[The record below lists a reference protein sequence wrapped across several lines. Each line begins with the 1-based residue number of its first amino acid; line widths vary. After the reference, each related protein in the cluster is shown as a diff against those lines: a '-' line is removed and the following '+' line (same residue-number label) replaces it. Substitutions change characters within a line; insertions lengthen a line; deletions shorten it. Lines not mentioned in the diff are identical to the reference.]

1 MITLAVTVNNE
12 TRIYPVTTTMT
23 RVNSGSWDDWQD
35 ELGPWMSVEDSD
47 ECHIFSNLDAEHIS
61 YLFHDSATTECNF
74 SDARY
79 ELRIDGVHDHDAI
92 IKFYDEAFDEFF
104 DES

>member
-1 MITLAVTVNNE
+1 MITLAVTVQGT

-23 RVNSGSWDDWQD
+23 RVNCGDWDDWNED
-35 ELGPWMSVEDSD
+35 LGPWMSVEDSV
-47 ECHIFSNLDAEHIS
+47 ECNIFSGIDAEHIS
-61 YLFHDSATTECNF
+61 YMFHDSATTECNF

-92 IKFYDEAFDEFF
+92 IKFYDEAFNEFF

>member
-1 MITLAVTVNNE
+1 MITLAVTVGEE
-12 TRIYPVTTTMT
+12 TRIYPVTVTMT

-47 ECHIFSNLDAEHIS
+47 ECHIFSGLDAEHIS

-74 SDARY
+74 SDGARY
-79 ELRIDGVHDHDAI
+79 ELRINGVHDHDAI
-92 IKFYDEAFDEFF
+92 VDFF
-104 DES
+104 KGGFGARVSA